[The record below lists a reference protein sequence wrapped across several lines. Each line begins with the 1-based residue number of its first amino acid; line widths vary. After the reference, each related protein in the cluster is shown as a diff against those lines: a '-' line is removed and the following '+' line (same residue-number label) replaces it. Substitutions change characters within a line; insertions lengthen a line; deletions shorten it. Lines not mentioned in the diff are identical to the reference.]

1 MNIEAHL
8 VEIENPFAAASSAF
22 EELVQ
27 ELSGV
32 QTQKKTH
39 SELETLINVRG
50 IEIMRLL
57 LQGHLEVRAKET
69 VSTPVRNKQGLVL
82 PYKRERGRALESVF
96 GTVWVN
102 RTGYEAKG
110 ESMLYPLDGDLNLP
124 KERYS
129 FGVRKRVVTEAL
141 KNSFDEA
148 VVAVSTTTGAHVP
161 KRQAEEL
168 VNRAAI
174 DFDKFYDQDSV
185 VPEPVKSG
193 ELLVLSVDGKGV
205 VMRESDLRHSTQK
218 AAQKRKQKL
227 ESKLS
232 QGEKKG
238 SKRMATVAAVYT
250 VERFERTPEQVYSN
264 IMQRLRIVG
273 LKRPRPEQKRVWA
286 SLQKEPKQVI
296 GEVFDEALGRDSSQQ
311 KQWIALVD
319 GNKTQLDLLEEY
331 AQKHSLQL
339 TIILDL
345 MHVLSYLWKAAHA
358 FFPSGSKESEEWV
371 AQRFLKLLYG
381 QASSVA
387 GGIRRSATI
396 RGLSDSQRKPVDK
409 CANYL
414 LKYKA
419 FLHYDKYLA
428 QGLPICSG
436 VIEGTCRHLINDRMD
451 RTGAR
456 WGLKGAEAV
465 LKLRSLYASG
475 DLEDYWIFHERQE
488 QLRNHTSRYAD
499 KKLPQLQTLNN
510 GGATA
515 PPHLHLVK

>member
-1 MNIEAHL
+1 MEIEAHL
-8 VEIENPFAAASSAF
+8 VERENPFAAARNAF
-22 EELVQ
+22 EKLVQ
-27 ELSGV
+27 ELSVV

-39 SELETLINVRG
+39 SELEKLINVRG
-50 IEIMRLL
+50 IEVMRLL
-57 LQGHLEVRAKET
+57 LQGHLEARGAE
-69 VSTPVRNKQGLVL
+69 VSLMPVRNKEGSVL
-82 PYKRERGRALESVF
+82 SYQRERGRALESLF

-102 RTGYEAKG
+102 RIGYEAKG
-110 ESMLYPLDGDLNLP
+110 ERMLYPLDGDLNLP
-124 KERYS
+124 RERYS
-129 FGVRKRVVTEAL
+129 LGVRQRVATEAV

-148 VVAVSTTTGAHVP
+148 VAAVSTTTGAHVP

-168 VNRAAI
+168 VSRAAI
-174 DFDKFYDQDSV
+174 DFDGFYDQDSV
-185 VPEPVKSG
+185 VLEPEESG

-205 VMRESDLRHSTQK
+205 VMRSSDLRQPTQK

-227 ESKLS
+227 SSKLS

-238 SKRMATVAAVYT
+238 AKRMATVAAVYT
-250 VERFERTPEQVYSN
+250 VERFERTPEQVYAN
-264 IMQRLRIVG
+264 IMQRLRLVER
-273 LKRPRPEQKRVWA
+273 KRPRPEQKRVWA
-286 SLQKEPKQVI
+286 SLQKAPKEVI
-296 GEVFDEALGRDSSQQ
+296 GEVFDEALGRDPNQQ

-319 GNKTQLDLLEEY
+319 GNKTQLDLLKQY

-371 AQRFLKLLYG
+371 AERFLKLLSG

-387 GGIRRSATI
+387 GGIRRSATL
-396 RGLSDSQRKPVDK
+396 RGLSDSQRQPVDK

-419 FLHYDKYLA
+419 FLHYDEYLA
-428 QGLPICSG
+428 QGFPICSG
-436 VIEGTCRHLINDRMD
+436 VIEGTCRHLINDRLD

-456 WGLKGAEAV
+456 WSLKGAEAV

-475 DLEDYWIFHERQE
+475 DLEDYWTFHERQE
-488 QLRNHTSRYAD
+488 QQRNHNSRYAD
-499 KKLPQLQTLNN
+499 QTLPQLQTPKDR
-510 GGATA
+510 ATGSR
-515 PPHLHLVK
+515 HLHLVK

>member
-1 MNIEAHL
+1 
-8 VEIENPFAAASSAF
+8 
-22 EELVQ
+22 
-27 ELSGV
+27 
-32 QTQKKTH
+32 
-39 SELETLINVRG
+39 
-50 IEIMRLL
+50 
-57 LQGHLEVRAKET
+57 
-69 VSTPVRNKQGLVL
+69 
-82 PYKRERGRALESVF
+82 
-96 GTVWVN
+96 
-102 RTGYEAKG
+102 
-110 ESMLYPLDGDLNLP
+110 
-124 KERYS
+124 
-129 FGVRKRVVTEAL
+129 
-141 KNSFDEA
+141 
-148 VVAVSTTTGAHVP
+148 
-161 KRQAEEL
+161 
-168 VNRAAI
+168 
-174 DFDKFYDQDSV
+174 
-185 VPEPVKSG
+185 
-193 ELLVLSVDGKGV
+193 
-205 VMRESDLRHSTQK
+205 MRESDLRQSTQK

-264 IMQRLRIVG
+264 IMQRLRIVE

-286 SLQKEPKQVI
+286 SLQKEPKEVI
-296 GEVFDEALGRDSSQQ
+296 GEVFEEALGRDSSQQ

-319 GNKTQLDLLEEY
+319 GNKTQLDLLEHY

-475 DLEDYWIFHERQE
+475 DLEDYWTFHERQE

-499 KKLPQLQTLNN
+499 NKLPQLQTLNN
-510 GGATA
+510 GGATT
-515 PPHLHLVK
+515 PPHLYLVK

>member
-1 MNIEAHL
+1 MKIEAHL
-8 VEIENPFAAASSAF
+8 VETENPFAVARSAF
-22 EELVQ
+22 EELVE
-27 ELSGV
+27 ELSGGE
-32 QTQKKTH
+32 TQKKTH
-39 SELETLINVRG
+39 SELEKLINVRG
-50 IEIMRLL
+50 IEVMRLL
-57 LQGHLEVRAKET
+57 LQGYLETRGGEEPLM
-69 VSTPVRNKQGLVL
+69 PVRNKQGKVL
-82 PYKRERGRALESVF
+82 PYRRERGRALESLF

-102 RTGYEAKG
+102 RIGHEAKG

-124 KERYS
+124 RERYS
-129 FGVRKRVVTEAL
+129 FGVRKRVATEVV

-148 VVAVSTTTGAHVP
+148 VVAMLTTTGAHVP

-174 DFDKFYDQDSV
+174 DFDEFYDQNSV
-185 VPEPVKSG
+185 VLELEKSG

-205 VMRESDLRHSTQK
+205 VMRESDLRPSTQK

-232 QGEKKG
+232 PGEKKG
-238 SKRMATVAAVYT
+238 SKRMATVSAVYT
-250 VERFERTPEQVYSN
+250 VERFERTPKQVCTN
-264 IMQRLRIVG
+264 IMQRLRIVE

-286 SLQKEPKQVI
+286 SLQKETKEVI
-296 GEVFDEALGRDSSQQ
+296 EEVFDEALGRDPNQQ

-319 GNKTQLDLLEEY
+319 GNKTQLDLLEQY

-345 MHVLSYLWKAAHA
+345 MHVLSYLWKASHA
-358 FFPSGSKESEEWV
+358 FFQSGSKESEEWV

-381 QASSVA
+381 QVSSVA
-387 GGIRRSATI
+387 AGIRRSATL
-396 RGLSDSQRKPVDK
+396 RGLSDSQRQPVDK

-428 QGLPICSG
+428 QGFPICSG

-475 DLEDYWIFHERQE
+475 DLEDYWTFHERQE
-488 QLRNHTSRYAD
+488 QQRNHISRYAD
-499 KKLPQLQTLNN
+499 KKLPQLQTPND
-510 GGATA
+510 GKIGSR
-515 PPHLHLVK
+515 HLHLVK